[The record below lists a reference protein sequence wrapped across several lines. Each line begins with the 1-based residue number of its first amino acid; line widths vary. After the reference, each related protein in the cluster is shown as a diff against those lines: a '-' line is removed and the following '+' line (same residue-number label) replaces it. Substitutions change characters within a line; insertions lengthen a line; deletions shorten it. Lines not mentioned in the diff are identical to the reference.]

1 MRTAFGYFRVAS
13 AQDSEAHRLRDLISH
28 YAAVEGMSLDTIYV
42 DQENRSTDAA
52 RPGLT
57 TLLEAVGRADRA
69 VVLVPDPSH
78 LSRSPAARRSLEE
91 EVTARGGAIVSL
103 VPPSHVS
110 TQAVPP
116 GQQYPPQSSGVGQNP
131 ARSPTI
137 CVAVERFPALLSSV
151 PAARTAAVRVLRRWQ
166 LDSDVVSTAELIV
179 SELTANAAKA
189 SAAEGIVAVRL
200 TASGSSLLI
209 EVWDNAVAPPVLR
222 DPASDGEDG
231 RGLVLVNAL
240 SSRWS
245 WYRAKSGGKVV
256 WAVLPAT
263 MQPVRPWA
271 EGSIVPLGQRAA
283 EPVPDPMRPVAF
295 EEDPTLLRRVAD
307 GLRALDDWHLPDAEA
322 ALPRTRTPR
331 AAVARMTAGRLC

>member
-1 MRTAFGYFRVAS
+1 MRTAFGYLRVAS
-13 AQDSEAHRLRDLISH
+13 AQDSEAHRLRDMISH

-42 DQENRSTDAA
+42 DQENRSTDAT
-52 RPGLT
+52 RPALT

-69 VVLVPDPSH
+69 VVLVPDPTH
-78 LSRSPAARRSLEE
+78 LPRSPDVRRSLEDA
-91 EVTARGGAIVSL
+91 VTARGGAIVSL

-110 TQAVPP
+110 AQAVPP
-116 GQQYPPQSSGVGQNP
+116 GQQHPPRSSGVGQNP

-151 PAARTAAVRVLRRWQ
+151 PAARTAAVRVLRRWR
-166 LDSDVVSTAELIV
+166 LDSDAVSTAELIV

-200 TASGSSLLI
+200 TASSSLLI
-209 EVWDNAVAPPVLR
+209 EVWDNTVAPPVLR
-222 DPASDGEDG
+222 DPACDGEDG

-256 WAVLPAT
+256 WAALPAT
-263 MQPVRPWA
+263 MPPVRPWA
-271 EGSIVPLGQRAA
+271 ERAIVPLGQRAA
-283 EPVPDPMRPVAF
+283 EPVPDPMSPVAF

-307 GLRALDDWHLPDAEA
+307 RLRALDDWHLPDAEA